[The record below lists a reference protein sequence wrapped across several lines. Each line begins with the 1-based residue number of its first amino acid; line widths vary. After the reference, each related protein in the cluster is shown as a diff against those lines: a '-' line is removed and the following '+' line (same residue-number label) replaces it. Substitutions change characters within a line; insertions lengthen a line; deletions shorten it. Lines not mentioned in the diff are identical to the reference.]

1 MEPNKKLAR
10 EHGTKPG
17 QIAIKAAI
25 TQPDLTGSTRRPE
38 PPTSDPDM
46 AQEMINPETSQ
57 AVTSNSRPSP
67 GTEKTSEESR

>member
-10 EHGTKPG
+10 EHGTRPG

-38 PPTSDPDM
+38 PPTSDPGM
-46 AQEMINPETSQ
+46 AQEMVNPETSQ
-57 AVTSNSRPSP
+57 AIVRPSSLM
-67 GTEKTSEESR
+67 SEPPSEG